1 MNNSIF
7 HQIAEQ
13 LQQQNLEHLRQQ
25 LLEQQQPQ
33 KVDNPILWSLLLP
46 LSTVCHLVIF
56 LQLVVT
62 RKMSL
67 FKTFTVFVCSVF
79 FVISKCALA
88 AYISVEKLW
97 KLFSAFWKELEDR
110 RHGVSILQCET
121 FFPLSSLLS
130 KIMVILLLL
139 MMMMTK

>member
-1 MNNSIF
+1 VNNSIF

-33 KVDNPILWSLLLP
+33 KVGNPTLWSFLLL
-46 LSTVCHLVIF
+46 LSAVCHLVIF

-67 FKTFTVFVCSVF
+67 FRTFTVFVCSVF
-79 FVISKCALA
+79 FFVILKCVLA
-88 AYISVEKLW
+88 AYISVEKL
-97 KLFSAFWKELEDR
+97 
-110 RHGVSILQCET
+110 
-121 FFPLSSLLS
+121 
-130 KIMVILLLL
+130 
-139 MMMMTK
+139 